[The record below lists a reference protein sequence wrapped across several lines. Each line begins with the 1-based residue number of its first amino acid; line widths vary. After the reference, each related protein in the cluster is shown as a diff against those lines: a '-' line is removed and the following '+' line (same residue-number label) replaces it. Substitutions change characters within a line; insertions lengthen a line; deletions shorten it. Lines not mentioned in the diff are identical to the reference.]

1 MSRHTPAPDTP
12 EAHNAVRSGTAQ
24 PAEGAESRP
33 GAPADSS
40 PLERVFSSAEV
51 HPYDELTWEHR
62 SAEITDENGRP
73 IFKQENIEV
82 PAAFSDLAT
91 RILASKYF
99 YGDADNGDDPRT
111 GGRESSLKQVID
123 RVAGTITEWGLADGY
138 FADREQARVFREEL
152 TWLLVNQHG
161 AFNSPVWFNLGLYQA
176 YGVGRDSGKGN
187 HHWDNAHQCVLRADN
202 QYEYPQCSAC
212 FIQHVEDNME
222 SIMDLA
228 RSEAMLFKF
237 GSGSGTDLSGI
248 RSTREK
254 LSGGGKPSGP
264 LSFLAVYDAVAG
276 VVKSGGKTRRAAKMN
291 TLRTGHPDIA
301 EFIAAK
307 PAEERKAWALIAE
320 GYDPSFNGDAYG
332 SIKFQNENLS
342 VRASD
347 EFMRAAETGGK
358 YWTRRVTDG
367 APCEEQDASALLD
380 RIAEGTHVCGDPGMQ
395 FDDTI
400 HQWHTCKGS
409 GRQNCT
415 NPCSEYLFL
424 DNTACNLASLNLL
437 KFRTADGIDT
447 ERFAAAARIFII
459 AQEILVDRSS
469 YPTEAIT
476 HNSHWFRTLGL
487 GYANLGALL
496 MSHGLPYHSPGGL
509 ALARAVTAAMTGVAY
524 KTSAEL
530 AALRGP
536 FPGYRDA
543 RHHGVEN
550 PPEPDNVGS
559 MLKVIDLHKSHCDA
573 LASSMVRGELA
584 EPLARFAQSAW
595 REAAD
600 LGKRYGYRNAQVTV
614 LAPTGTIGF
623 LMDCDTTGVEPAI
636 GLVAYK
642 TLAGGGLMTLPI
654 KSIPMALE
662 TLGYD
667 TETIGR
673 ICAHVKEYGTVEDI
687 TVGEKTIAS
696 GLREA
701 HLPVFDS
708 AFRSG
713 MGRRYLPYTAHIDMM
728 AAVQPFL
735 SGAISKTVNM
745 PSEASVREIRETY
758 IDAWKK
764 GIKGIAIYR
773 DGSKRSAP
781 VRTTKD
787 EADTNGK
794 SSGVQVVTEPYRRKL
809 PDTRESVTHKFSI
822 AGTEGYIT
830 VGKFDDG
837 TPGEVFIQMAKAGST
852 INGLMD
858 TVGTLVS
865 LCLQYGVP
873 LETLVKKFSHVRFEP
888 EGMTKNPHIP
898 FAKSVVDYVARMLG
912 MEFIPGYKEK
922 MSPAAADGLEDQLK
936 GNAAIQK
943 EADPARRTDAAPDDK
958 QLEFLTQS
966 EGNLTCPECGSGKVK
981 VTGTCACCLNCGTSL
996 GCS

>member
-1 MSRHTPAPDTP
+1 MKDNSSNTDKTPKYTLSID
-12 EAHNAVRSGTAQ
+12 RCFSD
-24 PAEGAESRP
+24 
-33 GAPADSS
+33 AD
-40 PLERVFSSAEV
+40 V
-51 HPYDELTWEHR
+51 HPYDQITWEYR
-62 SAEITDENGRP
+62 TAEITDEKGKA

-82 PAAFSDLAT
+82 PAVMSDLAT
-91 RILASKYF
+91 KILASKYF
-99 YGDADNGDDPRT
+99 YGDIDNGNDPFT
-111 GGRESSLKQVID
+111 GGRESSFKQLVD
-123 RVAGTITEWGLADGY
+123 RVADTITDWGLEDGY
-138 FADREQARVFREEL
+138 FVDAAQAKVFNEEL
-152 TWLLVNQHG
+152 KWLLVNQHA
-161 AFNSPVWFNLGLYQA
+161 AFNSPVWFNLGLFHKYE
-176 YGVGRDSGKGN
+176 VGKDSCKGN
-187 HHWDNAHQCVLRADN
+187 FFWDQQHEVVMRAES

-212 FIQHVEDNME
+212 FIQHVDDNMD
-222 SIMDLA
+222 SIMELA
-228 RSEAMLFKF
+228 RAEAMLFKF
-237 GSGSGTDLSGI
+237 GSGSGTDLSSI

-264 LSFLAVYDAVAG
+264 LSFLSVYDAVAG

-291 TLRTGHPDIA
+291 TLKAWHPDIE
-301 EFIAAK
+301 EFINAK
-307 PAEERKAWALIAE
+307 QVEERKAWALIEE

-332 SIKFQNENLS
+332 SIKYQNENLS
-342 VRASD
+342 VRATD
-347 EFMRAAETGGK
+347 DFMQSATTGQK
-358 YWTRRVTDG
+358 FFTRRVTDG
-367 APCEEQDASALLD
+367 EPCEEKDASYLLD
-380 RIAEGTHVCGDPGMQ
+380 KIAEGTHVCGDPGMQ

-400 HQWHTCKGS
+400 HKWHTCKGS

-424 DNTACNLASLNLL
+424 DNTACNLASLNLM
-437 KFRTADGIDT
+437 KFRTPDGLDI
-447 ERFAAAARIFII
+447 ERFAAAAKILII
-459 AQEILVDRSS
+459 AQEIVVDRSS

-476 HNSHWFRTLGL
+476 YNSHWFRTLGL

-496 MSHGLPYHSPGGL
+496 MSYGYAYASDEGLGL
-509 ALARAVTAAMTGVAY
+509 AKAITAAMTGVAY

-530 AALRGP
+530 SALKGP

-543 RHHGVEN
+543 RHFGVEN
-550 PPEPDNVGS
+550 PPEADNVNS
-559 MLKVIDLHKSHCDA
+559 MLKVIDLHKSHADS
-573 LASSMVRGELA
+573 LTTEVNRGEPA
-584 EPLARFAQSAW
+584 EPLARFAQQAW
-595 REAAD
+595 KEAAD

-654 KSIPMALE
+654 KSIPLALE

-667 TETIGR
+667 QPTIDK
-673 ICAHVKEYGTVEDI
+673 ICAHVKEYGTVENIKMGDKI
-687 TVGEKTIAS
+687 RES
-696 GLREA
+696 GIKDE
-701 HLPVFDS
+701 HIPVFDS
-708 AFRSG
+708 AFKSG
-713 MGRRYLPYTAHIDMM
+713 MGKRYLPYTAHIDMM
-728 AAVQPFL
+728 SAVQPFL

-745 PSEASVREIRETY
+745 PEEATVKEIRETY
-758 IDAWKK
+758 IHAWKK

-781 VRTTKD
+781 VKTTKD
-787 EADTNGK
+787 EPKKKGAPE
-794 SSGVQVVTEPYRRKL
+794 VQIVTEPYRRKL
-809 PDTRESVTHKFSI
+809 PDTRESLTHKFSI
-822 AGTEGYIT
+822 GGSEGYIT
-830 VGKFDDG
+830 IGKFEDG
-837 TPGEVFIQMAKAGST
+837 TPGEVFIQMSKAGST

-858 TVGTLVS
+858 CVGTLVS

-898 FAKSVVDYVARMLG
+898 FAKSVIDYVARELG

-922 MSPAAADGLEDQLK
+922 MSPLAQMDDSFEEKNL
-936 GNAAIQK
+936 NATTIEK
-943 EADPARRTDAAPDDK
+943 EVPKLDEQ
-958 QLEFLTQS
+958 QLELLTQS

>member
-1 MSRHTPAPDTP
+1 MKKETTTSPAPHSLSIPRTFAS
-12 EAHNAVRSGTAQ
+12 ET
-24 PAEGAESRP
+24 
-33 GAPADSS
+33 
-40 PLERVFSSAEV
+40 V
-51 HPYDELTWEHR
+51 HPYDEITWSYR
-62 SAEITDENGRP
+62 TAEITDDKGKA
-73 IFKQENIEV
+73 IFKQDKIEV
-82 PAAFSDLAT
+82 PEAFSDLAAK
-91 RILASKYF
+91 ILASKYF
-99 YGDADNGDDPRT
+99 YGDIDNGTDPLK
-111 GGRESSLKQVID
+111 GGRESSFKQVID
-123 RVAGTITEWGLADGY
+123 RVAGTITEWGQADGY
-138 FADREQARVFREEL
+138 FADEAQAEIFDREL
-152 TWLLVNQHG
+152 KWLLANQYG

-176 YGVGRDSGKGN
+176 YGVGKDSGKGN
-187 HHWDNAHQCVLRADN
+187 FYWDPSHEVVMRADN
-202 QYEYPQCSAC
+202 QYEFPQCSAC

-228 RSEAMLFKF
+228 KAEAILFKY
-237 GSGSGTDLSGI
+237 GSGSGTDLSSI

-291 TLRTGHPDIA
+291 VLKDWHPDIE
-301 EFIAAK
+301 EFIHAK
-307 PAEERKAWALIAE
+307 QLEERKAWALIE
-320 GYDPSFNGDAYG
+320 QGYDPSFNGEAYA
-332 SIKFQNENLS
+332 SIKYQNENLS

-347 EFMRAAETGGK
+347 AFMQSAIDGK
-358 YWTRRVTDG
+358 KFFTRRVTDG
-367 APCEEQDASALLD
+367 QPCEEKDASYLLD
-380 RIAEGTHVCGDPGMQ
+380 KIAEGTHVCGDPGMQ

-400 HQWHTCKGS
+400 HKWHTCKGS

-424 DNTACNLASLNLL
+424 DNSACNLASLNLM
-437 KFRTADGIDT
+437 KFRTPEGIDV
-447 ERFAAAARIFII
+447 ERFAAAAKIFII

-469 YPTEAIT
+469 YPTEGIT
-476 HNSHWFRTLGL
+476 YNSHWFRTLGL

-496 MSHGLPYHSPGGL
+496 MSYGYPYASDEGLGL
-509 ALARAVTAAMTGVAY
+509 AKAITATMTGVAY

-530 AALRGP
+530 AALKGP
-536 FPGYRDA
+536 FAGYHEA
-543 RHHGVEN
+543 AHFGVPN
-550 PPEPDNVGS
+550 PPEQDNVAS
-559 MLKVIDLHKSHCDA
+559 MQAVIDHHKSHAEA
-573 LASSMVRGELA
+573 LDHSSPKYLTDFAAKAWKEAS
-584 EPLARFAQSAW
+584 
-595 REAAD
+595 D

-642 TLAGGGLMTLPI
+642 TLAGGGHMTIPI
-654 KSIPMALE
+654 KSIPLAMQ
-662 TLGYD
+662 TMGYD
-667 TETIGR
+667 PTSIEQV
-673 ICAHVKEYGTVEDI
+673 CKHVEEYGTVENI
-687 TVGEKTIAS
+687 QVSKKSIQS
-696 GLREA
+696 GLKDE
-701 HLPVFDS
+701 HMEVFDS

-713 MGRRYLPYTAHIDMM
+713 LGERYLPYTAHIDMM
-728 AAVQPFL
+728 SAVQPFL

-745 PSEASVREIRETY
+745 PQEATVKEIRATY
-758 IDAWKK
+758 IHAWKK

-781 VRTTKD
+781 IKTTKD
-787 EADTNGK
+787 KAEAK
-794 SSGVQVVTEPYRRKL
+794 RPEIQVITEPYRRRL
-809 PDTRESVTHKFSI
+809 PDTRESITHKFSI
-822 AGTEGYIT
+822 AGSEGYIT
-830 VGKFDDG
+830 IGKFEDG
-837 TPGEVFIQMAKAGST
+837 QPGEVFIQMAKAGST

-898 FAKSVVDYVARMLG
+898 FAKSVIDYVARELG

-922 MSPAAADGLEDQLK
+922 MSPLAQEDSFEGQHPSSTV
-936 GNAAIQK
+936 IPK
-943 EADPARRTDAAPDDK
+943 EELLINSK
-958 QLEFLTQS
+958 QLELLTQS